1 MKWILILISFHVDEI
16 NQGNFWTQKYIND
29 NLIKIGSFD
38 QKQSCLQ
45 AKQEFYSINVDDD
58 ILNTENFK
66 KKSRQIFSKTKPES
80 GLYSRRISLNP
91 SSKIEIIKVIRLKF
105 FPIKG

>member
-1 MKWILILISFHVDEI
+1 MKWILILIFFHVDEI

-29 NLIKIGSFD
+29 NLIKVGSFD

-58 ILNTENFK
+58 ILNTGNFK
-66 KKSRQIFSKTKPES
+66 K
-80 GLYSRRISLNP
+80 NP
-91 SSKIEIIKVIRLKF
+91 DKYFPKRNLKVVCIQGEY
-105 FPIKG
+105 P